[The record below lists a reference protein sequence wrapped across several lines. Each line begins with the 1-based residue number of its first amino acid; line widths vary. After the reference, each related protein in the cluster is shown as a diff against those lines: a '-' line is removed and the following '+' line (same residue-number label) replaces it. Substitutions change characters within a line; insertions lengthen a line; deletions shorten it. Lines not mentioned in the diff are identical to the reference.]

1 MEGRAEANYE
11 LFELFVDESSIV
23 KINAEKGD
31 DKDGCKVGMISLL
44 VSNDL

>member
-31 DKDGCKVGMISLL
+31 DKDGCKVGMISLF
-44 VSNDL
+44 VSNDV